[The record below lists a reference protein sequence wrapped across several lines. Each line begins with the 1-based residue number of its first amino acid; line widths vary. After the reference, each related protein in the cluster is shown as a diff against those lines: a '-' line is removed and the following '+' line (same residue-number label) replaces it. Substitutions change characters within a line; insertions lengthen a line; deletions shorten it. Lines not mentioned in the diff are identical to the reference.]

1 MINVLGGFLVVMGL
15 FAIAGSAGDC
25 DGKCMEYAN
34 TWEEMLMVMT
44 IGLALV
50 GTGSFILFKNNTTC
64 SN

>member
-1 MINVLGGFLVVMGL
+1 MLNVLGGFLVVMGL

-34 TWEEMLMVMT
+34 SWEEMLMVMT

-50 GTGSFILFKNNTTC
+50 GTGSFILFKNNT
-64 SN
+64 